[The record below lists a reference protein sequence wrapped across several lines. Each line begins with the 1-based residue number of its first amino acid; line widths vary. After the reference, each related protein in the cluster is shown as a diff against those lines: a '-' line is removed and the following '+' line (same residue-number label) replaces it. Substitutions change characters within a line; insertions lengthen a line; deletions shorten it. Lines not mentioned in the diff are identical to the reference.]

1 MQDKIRKCKKRGKVY
16 YRSRQSPVTSRQKQ
30 PSLKT
35 KRLKKHRMKGSLPVI
50 HIITNLLRLK
60 KEFNKFHIPA
70 FFIDRGLDYFF
81 RIILKFCFSHG

>member
-16 YRSRQSPVTSRQKQ
+16 FKSRQSPVTSRQKQ

-50 HIITNLLRLK
+50 HIFTNLIRLK
-60 KEFNKFHIPA
+60 KEFNKFDITA
-70 FFIDRGLDYFF
+70 YFNDRRFDYFIF
-81 RIILKFCFSHG
+81 ELF